1 MNFRPKEPKDLIV
14 ESAVIPP
21 NIHVDVESATEGGT
35 RRLMLSDNP
44 ETLTHVTVPTE
55 QATLWHDVVRTT
67 TRTVKHRI
75 FGWHYNKIDSP
86 VKLGITIEN
95 KSTARLEVRHIER
108 ALEIVPED
116 GNWIIDVG
124 QSIAKSCL
132 AGTMKRLKPVD
143 RHKFGRG
150 TALLEEFELPEGSL
164 AGFVYD
170 LTVEYAEGHGTLDY
184 VIRTVVSKDTQT
196 DLREI
201 HEDALPPVPPPQAHP
216 RGVWSFSETNARMPE
231 YVVGQSANYR
241 ACATKKLNGETP
253 ADLLFTGER
262 SELGPALDN
271 RGQFGTI
278 YNATIP
284 IVNHSSEVRTVRI
297 YANPRGGAF
306 AGSVRVDGHVYGIPL
321 LQDNTKVCRLTDIR
335 VPPGQSS
342 YSLSFMVAGSAT
354 TPLGLYVITL

>member
-1 MNFRPKEPKDLIV
+1 MNHRPKEPKDLIV
-14 ESAVIPP
+14 ETAVIPP

-55 QATLWHDVVRTT
+55 QATLWHDMVRTT

-75 FGWHYNKIDSP
+75 FGWHYNKIGGA
-86 VKLGITIEN
+86 VKLGITVEN
-95 KSTARLEVRHIER
+95 RSAAGLEVRHIER
-108 ALEIVPED
+108 ALKIVPED

-132 AGTMKRLKPVD
+132 AGTMERLKPAD
-143 RHKFGRG
+143 RHKFGKG

-164 AGFVYD
+164 AGFIYD
-170 LTVEYAEGHGTLDY
+170 LTVEFAEGHGTLDY
-184 VIRTVVSKDTQT
+184 VIRTVISKDTQT
-196 DLREI
+196 DLRQI
-201 HEDALPPVPPPQAHP
+201 HTDALPPVPPPQAHP

-253 ADLLFTGER
+253 ADLLFTGAR

-284 IVNHSSEVRTVRI
+284 IVNDSDEDRTVRI

-306 AGSVRVDGHVYGIPL
+306 AGSVRVDDRVYGIPL
-321 LQDNTKVCRLTDIR
+321 LRDNTKVCRLADIS
-335 VPPGQSS
+335 VPPGRSS
-342 YSLSFMVAGSAT
+342 YDLSFMVAGSAT

>member
-1 MNFRPKEPKDLIV
+1 MNHRPKEQKDLIV

-21 NIHVDVESATEGGT
+21 NINVDVALATEGGK

-44 ETLTHVTVPTE
+44 ETLTPVTVPTE

-75 FGWHYNKIDSP
+75 FGWHYNKIGGP
-86 VKLGITIEN
+86 VKLGITVEN
-95 KSTARLEVRHIER
+95 KSNAPLEVRHIER
-108 ALEIVPED
+108 ALEIAPED
-116 GNWIIDVG
+116 GNWIMDVG

-132 AGTMKRLKPVD
+132 AGTMERLKPVD
-143 RHKFGRG
+143 RHKFGKG

-164 AGFVYD
+164 AGFTYD

-184 VIRTVVSKDTQT
+184 VIRTVVSKDTRN
-196 DLREI
+196 DLRSI
-201 HEDALPPVPPPQAHP
+201 HAEPLPPVPPPQAHP
-216 RGVWSFSETNARMPE
+216 RGVWSFSETNAQMPE

-241 ACATKKLNGETP
+241 ACATKQLNGEAP
-253 ADLLFTGER
+253 ADLLFTGTR

-271 RGQFGTI
+271 RGQFGVI

-284 IVNHSSEVRTVRI
+284 IVNHGDEERTVRI
-297 YANPRGGAF
+297 HANPRGGAF
-306 AGSVRVDGHVYGIPL
+306 AGSVRIDDCVYGIPL
-321 LQDNTKVCRLTDIR
+321 LRDNTKVCRLADIS
-335 VPPGQSS
+335 VPPGRSS
-342 YSLSFMVAGSAT
+342 YSLSFMIAGSAT

>member
-1 MNFRPKEPKDLIV
+1 MNHRSKKLRDLIV

-21 NIHVDVESATEGGT
+21 NIHVDVESATEGGA

-67 TRTVKHRI
+67 TRTIKHRI
-75 FGWHYNKIDSP
+75 FGWHYNKIGGP
-86 VKLGITIEN
+86 VKLGITVEN
-95 KSTARLEVRHIER
+95 KHDDALEVRHMKR
-108 ALEIVPED
+108 ALEIAPED
-116 GNWIIDVG
+116 GNWIIDIG

-143 RHKFGRG
+143 CHKFGRG

-164 AGFVYD
+164 AGFTYD
-170 LTVEYAEGHGTLDY
+170 FTVEYGKGCGTLDY
-184 VIRTVVSKDTQT
+184 VIRTVVSKDTQA
-196 DLREI
+196 DLRQI
-201 HEDALPPVPPPQAHP
+201 HADALLPVPPPQAHP
-216 RGVWSFSETNARMPE
+216 RGVWPFSETNARMPA
-231 YVVGQSANYR
+231 YVVGQTANYR

-253 ADLLFTGER
+253 ADLLFTGAR

-284 IVNHSSEVRTVRI
+284 IVNDSDEARTVRI

-306 AGSVRVDGHVYGIPL
+306 AGSVRIDNYVYGIPL
-321 LQDNTKVCRLTDIR
+321 LRDQTKVCRLADIS
-335 VPPGQSS
+335 VPPGRSS
-342 YSLSFMVAGSAT
+342 YALSFMVAGSAT